1 MDNFRQHSNRSP
13 QTTAGKPGIEEYRI
27 AVAQTILER
36 FSLQEIRQKSLEN
49 LSRWKDQGTSSGYY
63 DEWTRLMRDGSDTEI
78 LTAMTS
84 KDDMASR
91 LRGASPYPG
100 LLDEDTVRRLREMH
114 RGK

>member
-1 MDNFRQHSNRSP
+1 
-13 QTTAGKPGIEEYRI
+13 
-27 AVAQTILER
+27 
-36 FSLQEIRQKSLEN
+36 
-49 LSRWKDQGTSSGYY
+49 
-63 DEWTRLMRDGSDTEI
+63 MRDGSDTEI